1 MISSTY
7 CYNNQWRQQMC
18 AAYMQAAN
26 HIAVANHDLVGLNT
40 TNTAEALYAENLEG
54 EALDEAFASLSLEEQ
69 ARYLDL
75 LELNCPWPIIG
86 LEH

>member
-1 MISSTY
+1 MIFSLH
-7 CYNNQWRQQMC
+7 CYNHQWRQEMWVTHI
-18 AAYMQAAN
+18 QAAN
-26 HIAVANHDLVGLNT
+26 HFAVANLDLVGFNT
-40 TNTAEALYAENLEG
+40 INTSEALYAENLEG

>member
-1 MISSTY
+1 MIYSHH
-7 CYNNQWRQQMC
+7 CYNPHWRQQMG
-18 AAYMQAAN
+18 AAYMEAAN
-26 HIAVANHDLVGLNT
+26 DIGVADHNLVGLNT
-40 TNTAEALYAENLEG
+40 INTAEDLLAANLEG

>member
-1 MISSTY
+1 MISSSY
-7 CYNNQWRQQMC
+7 CYNYQWRQQML
-18 AAYMQAAN
+18 ATYIQAAN
-26 HIAVANHDLVGLNT
+26 DIGVADHNLVGLNSI
-40 TNTAEALYAENLEG
+40 NTAGDLLAANLEG

>member
-7 CYNNQWRQQMC
+7 CYNYQWRQQMW
-18 AAYMQAAN
+18 ATHMQAAN
-26 HIAVANHDLVGLNT
+26 DIGVADHNLVGLNSI
-40 TNTAEALYAENLEG
+40 NTAEDLLAANLEG
-54 EALDEAFASLSLEEQ
+54 DALVEAFAALSLEEQ
-69 ARYLDL
+69 SRYLDL